1 MSELHKQPELNP
13 EFDPNKQL
21 LREFEEAGE
30 TLRELE
36 KELDD
41 TFVVGLGN
49 FIRTGLP
56 ILHGILM
63 DTIPRNTWLVW
74 CEGINREVKV
84 VNDSSTEQEVI
95 IEIPKLFVDGTVNRE
110 DIYGGTSSFDNRS
123 GNARAMA
130 TSNRM
135 EFERELY
142 SAISDAYTPGRG
154 DISILDK
161 FNNLFIKY
169 GYQPI
174 EVRSVDGAVLD
185 AASNSDVG
193 GENTKNEKVDLGYDI
208 NDGEE
213 L

>member
-1 MSELHKQPELNP
+1 MSELHKQPPLDP
-13 EFDPNKQL
+13 KFDPAEIMR
-21 LREFEEAGE
+21 REFKEAGE
-30 TLRELE
+30 ALKEME
-36 KELDD
+36 VELDD

-49 FIRTGLP
+49 FVRTGLP

-74 CEGINREVKV
+74 CDKLNREVKV
-84 VNDSSTEQEVI
+84 IDDTSPNQEVI

-110 DIYGGTSSFDNRS
+110 DIYSGVESFDNRS
-123 GNARAMA
+123 GNARSIAGN
-130 TSNRM
+130 NRM
-135 EFERELY
+135 EYERELY
-142 SAISDAYTPGRG
+142 SAITDAYTPGRG

-161 FNNLFIKY
+161 FNKLFIKY

-174 EVRSVDGAVLD
+174 EVRNVEGEVVDTA
-185 AASNSDVG
+185 NSDFGV
-193 GENTKNEKVDLGYDI
+193 NTSSNKADIEYDI